1 MPAAV
6 AELPQPIAGV
16 SPPELKETTIMTV
29 WPSIAATGIGQTL
42 GRLFQIKA
50 GVWVFTVGNLIALL
64 SIPIVVG
71 LIMHSLVFNFLA
83 GLTIGGI
90 AILGFLRPIT
100 GTVRR
105 YILTNRRVM
114 IATGLKP
121 KPAQYVDLDRFDSI
135 EVVVHPGQEWYP
147 AGDLIFRKGKIETFQ
162 LKGVRR
168 PETFRQTVM
177 KARDAYVGVMKAM
190 G

>member
-1 MPAAV
+1 MSAAV

-50 GVWVFTVGNLIALL
+50 GIWVFTVGNMIALA
-64 SIPIVVG
+64 SIPLVTA
-71 LIMHSLVFNFLA
+71 LILHSLIFNFFA
-83 GLTIGGI
+83 GLPFI
-90 AILGFLRPIT
+90 GFLFAPIA

-114 IATGLKP
+114 IATGLNP
-121 KPAQYVDLDRFDSI
+121 KPSQYVDLDRFDSI
-135 EVVVHPGQEWYP
+135 EVVVQPGQEWYP

-177 KARDAYVGVMKAM
+177 KARDAFVGVKKAM

>member
-1 MPAAV
+1 MSAV

-16 SPPELKETTIMTV
+16 SPPDLKETTIMTI
-29 WPSIAATGIGQTL
+29 WPSIAASGLGQTL
-42 GRLFQIKA
+42 GRMFQIKA
-50 GVWVFTVGNLIALL
+50 GIWVFTVGNLVALL
-64 SIPIVVG
+64 SIPLVLG
-71 LIMHSLVFNFLA
+71 LIMHSLIFNFLA
-83 GLTIGGI
+83 GITLAGI
-90 AILGFLRPIT
+90 PILGFLAPIA

-105 YILTNRRVM
+105 YVLTNRRVM
-114 IATGLKP
+114 IASGLIP
-121 KPAQYVDLDRFDSI
+121 KPTQYVDLDRFDSV
-135 EVVVHPGQEWYP
+135 EVVVRPGQEWYP

-177 KARDAYVGVMKAM
+177 KAHDAYVGVKKAT

>member
-1 MPAAV
+1 MSAAV

-16 SPPELKETTIMTV
+16 SPSDLKETTIMTV

-42 GRLFQIKA
+42 GRMFQIKA
-50 GVWVFTVGNLIALL
+50 GVWVFTVGNLIALA
-64 SIPIVVG
+64 SIPLVIG
-71 LIMHSLVFNFLA
+71 LIMHSLIFNFLA
-83 GLTIGGI
+83 GIPFI
-90 AILGFLRPIT
+90 GFLFAPIA

-114 IATGLKP
+114 IASGLVP
-121 KPAQYVDLDRFDSI
+121 KPSQYVDLDRFDSI
-135 EVVVHPGQEWYP
+135 EVVVQPGQEWYP

-177 KARDAYVGVMKAM
+177 KARDAFVGVKKAM
-190 G
+190 A

>member
-1 MPAAV
+1 MAAV

-16 SPPELKETTIMTV
+16 SPSDLKETTIMTV
-29 WPSIAATGIGQTL
+29 WPSIAGTGIGQLL

-50 GVWVFTVGNLIALL
+50 GIWVFTVGNLLALL
-64 SIPIVVG
+64 SIPLVVG
-71 LIMHSLVFNFLA
+71 LIMHSLIFNFLA
-83 GLTIGGI
+83 AIPVLGLLVAPI
-90 AILGFLRPIT
+90 A

-105 YILTNRRVM
+105 YILTNRRVI
-114 IATGLKP
+114 IASGLLP
-121 KPAQYVDLDRFDSI
+121 KPSQFVDLDRFDSV

-168 PETFRQTVM
+168 PETFRQTIM
-177 KARDAYVGVMKAM
+177 KARDAYVGVKKAM

>member
-1 MPAAV
+1 MSAAV

-16 SPPELKETTIMTV
+16 SPSDLKETTIMTV
-29 WPSIAATGIGQTL
+29 WPSIAGTGIGQTL

-50 GVWVFTVGNLIALL
+50 GIWVFTVGNIIALL
-64 SIPIVVG
+64 SIPLVIG
-71 LIMHSLVFNFLA
+71 LIMHSLIFNFFA
-83 GLTIGGI
+83 GLPFI
-90 AILGFLRPIT
+90 GFLFAPIA

-105 YILTNRRVM
+105 YILTNRRVI
-114 IATGLKP
+114 IATGLNP

-135 EVVVHPGQEWYP
+135 EVVIHPGQEWYP

-177 KARDAYVGVMKAM
+177 KAATRLSA
-190 G
+190 